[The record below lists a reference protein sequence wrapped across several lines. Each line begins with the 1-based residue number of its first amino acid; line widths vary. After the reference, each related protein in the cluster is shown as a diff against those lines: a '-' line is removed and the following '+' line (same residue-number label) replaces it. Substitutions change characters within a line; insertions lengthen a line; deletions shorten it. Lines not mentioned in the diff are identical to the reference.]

1 MTDEHRE
8 PSVDD
13 LPSEEEL
20 AEAAALARALE
31 RETLDEAQLDALLP
45 ALEAGHL
52 LKMTRAPELSEA
64 RLSALYAEL
73 EASLPATNPTVVR
86 ETGSTGALM
95 GWRALRAWL
104 LVATSASL
112 AAAVGLWFFSRDA
125 AAPNTVASLPPPS
138 LAVLEAQLGA
148 VQRTGGESTD
158 TTANAGAQPLAQAMR
173 PYREELLAQLATEY
187 AP

>member
-1 MTDEHRE
+1 MTDEHRD

-52 LKMTRAPELSEA
+52 LRMARAPEPTEA

-73 EASLPATNPTVVR
+73 EAALPGTPPVVR
-86 ETGSTGALM
+86 ETGRAAGPT
-95 GWRALRAWL
+95 GWRAARAWL
-104 LVATSASL
+104 LLATSASL

-125 AAPNTVASLPPPS
+125 GAPSAVAALPPPT

-148 VQRTGGESTD
+148 AQRSTAD
-158 TTANAGAQPLAQAMR
+158 AADEPGDADAQPLAQAMR
-173 PYREELLAQLATEY
+173 PYRAELLAQLATEY

>member
-1 MTDEHRE
+1 MTDEHRD

-52 LKMTRAPELSEA
+52 LQMARAPEPSEA
-64 RLSALYAEL
+64 RLSTLYAEL
-73 EASLPATNPTVVR
+73 EASLPSTPAVVR
-86 ETGSTGALM
+86 EAGRT
-95 GWRALRAWL
+95 GWRAARAWL
-104 LVATSASL
+104 LLATSASL

-125 AAPNTVASLPPPS
+125 AAPNTVAALPPPT

-148 VQRTGGESTD
+148 VQHSEAD
-158 TTANAGAQPLAQAMR
+158 TADAPDHAGVADAQPLAQAMR
-173 PYREELLAQLATEY
+173 PYRTELLAQLATEY